1 MLLEGFQ
8 DKPLNTSERAER
20 PSLNYQPSGTEQ
32 DGRSIV
38 LEMKNISK
46 SFPGVKACHNVS
58 FSLRQGEVHTL
69 LGENGAGKTTLMN
82 ILFGIYRQDSG
93 DVYLDGRRVNIT
105 SPHAALK
112 NGIGM
117 VQQHFTLVPSFT
129 VAENIVLGLHDTG
142 VFAQTSKVEGRI
154 AQLSDR
160 YGLKVDP
167 KARAWTLSVG
177 EKQRAEIL
185 KILYTGAKIL
195 ILDEPTAVL
204 VPQETRTLFE
214 ALQKMKKAGTSII
227 FISHKLEEVMQISD
241 RITVLRQ
248 GSVVDTV
255 NKSVTAKT
263 ELARLMVGKEV
274 LIDVERQKVEKGRT
288 LLEAKDL
295 IARDDRGLIAVNG
308 ISLEIH
314 SGEVLGIAGVEGN
327 GQREL
332 AETLYGMRIPESGSI
347 LLDGNDITCAS
358 VSRRVGLGLALVP
371 QDRKGMAIS
380 PNLSVEENLF
390 SKNYATQT
398 VRCHPLFLNKRDI
411 SRVSKDLIK
420 SFSIVTPSEKTK
432 AKYLSGGNIQKVVLA
447 RELSSE
453 PKVIIAAQP
462 TRGLDVGAMEFVYRT
477 LQEQKK
483 KGAAILLL
491 AGDLDELF
499 RLSDRVAVMY
509 SGKIVGY
516 APPDASYR
524 EKIGLMM
531 SGATGEGDET

>member
-1 MLLEGFQ
+1 M
-8 DKPLNTSERAER
+8 
-20 PSLNYQPSGTEQ
+20 
-32 DGRSIV
+32 

-46 SFPGVKACHNVS
+46 SFPGVKACDNVS
-58 FSLRQGEVHTL
+58 FSLRHGEVHTL

-93 DVYLDGRRVNIT
+93 DVYLDGRHVNIT

-112 NGIGM
+112 HGIGM

-129 VAENIVLGLHDTG
+129 VAENIVLGLRETNLF
-142 VFAQTSKVEGRI
+142 VQTSKVEERI
-154 AQLSDR
+154 AELSDR
-160 YGLKVDP
+160 YGLRVDP

-214 ALQKMKKAGTSII
+214 ALGKMKEAGTSII

-255 NKSVTAKT
+255 DKSATTKT
-263 ELARLMVGKEV
+263 KLARLMVGKDV
-274 LIDVERQKVEKGRT
+274 LIDVQRETVEPGRA
-288 LLEAKDL
+288 LLEVRDL
-295 IARDDRGLIAVNG
+295 KARDDRGLISVNG
-308 ISLEIH
+308 ISLEVH
-314 SGEVLGIAGVEGN
+314 AGEVLGIAGVEGN

-332 AETLYGMRIPESGSI
+332 AETIYGMRMPESGSI
-347 LLDGNDITCAS
+347 LLDGNDITGAS
-358 VSRRVGLGLALVP
+358 ISKRVGLGLAFVP

-398 VRCHPLFLNKRDI
+398 VRCHALFLNKRDI
-411 SRVSKDLIK
+411 SRVSKDLIA
-420 SFSIVTPSEKTK
+420 SFSIATPSEKTK
-432 AKYLSGGNIQKVVLA
+432 TKYLSGGNIQKVVLA

-477 LQEQKK
+477 LQQQKK

-499 RLSDRVAVMY
+499 RLSDRVAVIY
-509 SGKIVGY
+509 SGRIVGY
-516 APPDASYR
+516 TPSDPSYR

-531 SGATGEGDET
+531 SGAASEGDER